1 MLRQRAPQQRH
12 TRESCAILAAAAV
25 AGGGDEGECRIQHAL
40 SPHKERGLQNARQC
54 RLRRGMLQQL
64 QAVEEV
70 EGEELQLCRAFCVSI
85 CTFVLVKQVN

>member
-70 EGEELQLCRAFCVSI
+70 EGEELELCRAFCVSFG
-85 CTFVLVKQVN
+85 TFVLVKQVN